1 MHPRTLVIVL
11 GWDEVIALD
20 AELLGDVVQ
29 VVGPGRID
37 VDPQELPLLERLDD
51 MLRNV
56 DGPIAAVGI
65 EQPPADRGQ
74 WRLDRRAAQNAA
86 TKATPY

>member
-37 VDPQELPLLERLDD
+37 VDPQELPLL
-51 MLRNV
+51 
-56 DGPIAAVGI
+56 
-65 EQPPADRGQ
+65 
-74 WRLDRRAAQNAA
+74 
-86 TKATPY
+86 

>member
-1 MHPRTLVIVL
+1 VTDEHRRSAFARLECVECKDETVLRTMHPRTLVIVL

-51 MLRNV
+51 ML
-56 DGPIAAVGI
+56 
-65 EQPPADRGQ
+65 
-74 WRLDRRAAQNAA
+74 
-86 TKATPY
+86 